1 MNTSTPQCSL
11 FLHPKKQGFMPEDTS
26 LFISQLQNTNFISKQ
41 INKQINSF
49 YTGNRYLD
57 YIAYLG
63 CSPAIQFE
71 ENETSANFCK
81 IKIHQYNTAKLIT
94 SKIQSRP
101 PHCPNCHKPVK
112 NWRDNQTQ
120 ETIFCDLCNTN
131 SHIIDF
137 NWRKM
142 AGYAH
147 LFIEI
152 TDIFP
157 KEAVPQQ
164 ILLDQLTEIFQTDW
178 IYFYSCR

>member
-1 MNTSTPQCSL
+1 MNTNTSQCSL
-11 FLHPKKQGFMPEDTS
+11 FLHPKKQGFISDDIS
-26 LFISQLQNTNFISKQ
+26 LFISQLQKINFISKP
-41 INKQINSF
+41 IKNHTNSF

-57 YIAYLG
+57 YIAYMG

-71 ENETSANFCK
+71 ENETSTTFCN
-81 IKIHQYNTAKLIT
+81 IKIHNYKTAKLLT
-94 SKIQSRP
+94 SKIQSHP
-101 PHCPNCHKPVK
+101 PHCPNCQKPVK
-112 NWRDNQTQ
+112 NWQDNQTQ
-120 ETIFCDLCNTN
+120 KTIFCDLCNT
-131 SHIIDF
+131 SSPIINF

-164 ILLDQLTEIFQTDW
+164 ILFDQLTEIFQTDW
-178 IYFYSCR
+178 VYFYSCR